1 MDQRQQSEM
10 ERLCKLAEKDNPTD
24 RAQLFGELSQIFID
38 SDKALA
44 SKERQLMTDVLG
56 TLIHDIEMEIRQDL
70 AQRLANMPNA
80 PRELAVMLAND
91 EIDVARPLLTKS
103 GVLSDPDLIEI
114 IEQRTKEHRLA
125 IALQKPLG
133 EHVTDAILDQGEPD
147 VIEELLNNQD
157 AVLSQRAM
165 EYLVAESLEVARYQ
179 KPLLNRPDLPPK
191 LAHRMFW
198 WVSSVLRQHIVQRF
212 KIDEKLVANQ
222 VEQSAHQALTSS
234 SAPSVDELAKGLVE
248 RLDEV
253 EELNDRFLIQAL
265 RGGNVTAFTASFA
278 KLCRLDLRMARRV
291 IFEPGGEPLAVA
303 CKSIGMD
310 RSSFVTI
317 FLLTRKS
324 QEKVMPGDKLS
335 STLAFYDSL
344 SRELAAG
351 MLAYWRADN
360 SAMPE
365 HSAAIKAR
373 AN

>member
-1 MDQRQQSEM
+1 MDQQRQSEM
-10 ERLCKLAEKDNPTD
+10 ERLCKLAEQDKPAD
-24 RAQLFGELSQIFID
+24 RTELFSELSQIFID

-44 SKERQLMTDVLG
+44 SKERQLMSDVLG

-70 AQRLANMPNA
+70 ALRLANLPSA
-80 PRELAVMLAND
+80 PRELAIMLAND

-103 GVLSDPDLIEI
+103 GVLADPDLVEI
-114 IEQRTKEHRLA
+114 IQQRTKEHRLA

-157 AVLSQRAM
+157 ALLSQRAM

-198 WVSSVLRQHIVQRF
+198 WVSSVLRQHIVQKF
-212 KIDEKLVANQ
+212 KIDDKMLASQ
-222 VEQSAHQALTSS
+222 VEQSAQQALSAS
-234 SAPSVDELAKGLVE
+234 SAPSVDELAKGLVD
-248 RLDEV
+248 RLDQV
-253 EELNDRFLIQAL
+253 DELNERFLIQAL

-291 IFEPGGEPLAVA
+291 IFETGGEPLAVA
-303 CKSIGMD
+303 AKSIGID
-310 RSSFVTI
+310 RSNFATI

-344 SRELAAG
+344 AREQAAG

-365 HSAAIKAR
+365 HTAAMKSR

>member
-1 MDQRQQSEM
+1 MDQHRQSDM
-10 ERLCKLAEKDNPTD
+10 ERLCKLAETESPQD

-44 SKERQLMTDVLG
+44 EKERQLMSDVLG

-70 AQRLANMPNA
+70 AQRLADLPNA
-80 PRELAVMLAND
+80 PRELALMLAND
-91 EIDVARPLLTKS
+91 EIDVARPLLTRS
-103 GVLSDPDLIEI
+103 GVLTDPDLIEI
-114 IEQRTKEHRLA
+114 IGQRTKEHRLA

-133 EHVTDAILDQGEPD
+133 ERVTDAILDQGEAD

-198 WVSSVLRQHIVQRF
+198 WVSSVLRQHIVQKFR
-212 KIDEKLVANQ
+212 IDEKLISNQ
-222 VEQSAHQALTSS
+222 VEQSAQQALSAS
-234 SAPSVDELAKGLVE
+234 AAPSVDELNE
-248 RLDEV
+248 
-253 EELNDRFLIQAL
+253 RFLIQSL

-303 CKSIGMD
+303 SKSIGID
-310 RSSFVTI
+310 RSSFATI
-317 FLLTRKS
+317 FLLTRKG
-324 QEKVMPGDKLS
+324 QDKVMPSDRLS

-344 SRELAAG
+344 GRDQAAG

-365 HSAAIKAR
+365 HSAAIKSR